1 MLSYCLPVCDY
12 VFGCQ
17 NGFVFIRIDHIIF
30 PQTIKM
36 ASNSRARYSY
46 RERAEWL
53 ANKQKHDELKAETKK
68 MENTEANFPTLST
81 AHPVVRHLVIP
92 PGGFADLAKKW
103 ATSDED
109 TRKKDAA
116 RQSRFEE
123 SEYDTAIFPIRRYA
137 PNREPGYVCDYEEET
152 PSAPAP
158 DSDLNREE
166 DRGWTVVQN
175 HKTRKP
181 KRELTIDEMD
191 ERERRLGGSGG
202 DADYEFNGELYESN
216 RHDHDRV

>member
-1 MLSYCLPVCDY
+1 
-12 VFGCQ
+12 
-17 NGFVFIRIDHIIF
+17 
-30 PQTIKM
+30 M

-53 ANKQKHDELKAETKK
+53 ANKQKYDELKAEGKK

-81 AHPVVRHLVIP
+81 AHPVVPHLVIP
-92 PGGFADLAKKW
+92 PGGYADLAKKW

-109 TRKKDAA
+109 TRKAA
-116 RQSRFEE
+116 ERASRFHE
-123 SEYDTAIFPIRRYA
+123 SEYETAIFPIRRYA
-137 PNREPGYVCDYEEET
+137 PNREPGYVCDYEEPT
-152 PSAPAP
+152 PSEPAP

-175 HKTRKP
+175 RKTHKP

-191 ERERRLGGSGG
+191 ERERRRGGGSGG
-202 DADYEFNGELYESN
+202 DADFEFNDELYESN